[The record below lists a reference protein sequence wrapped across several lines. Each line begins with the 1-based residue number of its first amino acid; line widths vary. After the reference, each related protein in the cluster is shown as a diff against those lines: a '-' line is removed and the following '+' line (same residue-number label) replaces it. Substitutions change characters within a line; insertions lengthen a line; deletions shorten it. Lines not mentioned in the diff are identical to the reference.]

1 MIKISLL
8 MLKTTLSF
16 FFFFLMAFQ
25 ASAQNDSV
33 SYANKKF
40 VELGID
46 LLWLID
52 KETYPGYTLFGRYH
66 VRQTP
71 LRGQALRLR
80 MGGRFLYPEYENGW
94 IHYSIEKNHDY
105 AWLIRPGWEWQR
117 KKGRAIWSLG
127 IDLPVSY
134 SSLLDQHQETET
146 VDSIN
151 GIYVLVTDESV
162 FTAGL
167 GGILGV
173 RYRLSPR
180 ISMYWEA
187 GVDAMY
193 IRERSRYLAVLA
205 TEFPSPDEAYNT
217 TEGDRFDARFNFM
230 TTLSLT
236 YTLVKKPDTLPKW
249 KG

>member
-1 MIKISLL
+1 
-8 MLKTTLSF
+8 MLKTAFLFLF
-16 FFFFLMAFQ
+16 FFCLFFKT
-25 ASAQNDSV
+25 SAQNDSLPF
-33 SYANKKF
+33 ANKKF

-46 LLWLID
+46 LLWLIN
-52 KETYPGYTLFGRYH
+52 KETYPAYTLFGRYH

-80 MGGRFLYPEYENGW
+80 LGGRFLWPEYELSTLN
-94 IHYSIEKNHDY
+94 YSIEKNHDY
-105 AWLIRPGWEWQR
+105 AFLMRPGWEWQR

-127 IDLPVSY
+127 LDLPVAY
-134 SSLLDQHQETET
+134 SSLLEQNQEIER
-146 VDSIN
+146 VDSIT
-151 GIYVLVTDESV
+151 GIYVLVTDERIL
-162 FTAGL
+162 TAGL

-187 GVDAMY
+187 GLDAVY

-205 TEFPSPDEAYNT
+205 TEFPSPDEAYDT

-236 YTLVKKPDTLPKW
+236 YTLVKKADTLPKW
-249 KG
+249 RGNF